1 MDEVYSP
8 LISVSP
14 NQAYTIARVGSD
26 FGNKSQESNDS
37 TRTRLFEM
45 GILPDEK
52 ITIIY
57 SSFGLYVIR
66 VGTSRYAID
75 KTVARNIFV
84 HNGHPKPDNHPS
96 QELSDMLPE

>member
-37 TRTRLFEM
+37 TKQRLFEM
-45 GILPDEK
+45 GILPKEN
-52 ITIIY
+52 ITVIDF
-57 SSFGLYVIR
+57 SFGLYVIR

>member
-37 TRTRLFEM
+37 TRTRL
-45 GILPDEK
+45 
-52 ITIIY
+52 Y

>member
-57 SSFGLYVIR
+57 SSFGLCV
-66 VGTSRYAID
+66 AID